1 MVMISRFLKVLC
13 QKEKKL
19 FVSIEGKDW
28 SDLEEEAAKEDKER
42 MREEVE
48 YGQKGGQVPMHKPS
62 SSSKHKVSSG
72 SSHRNSKHAPPSKK
86 ARRF

>member
-13 QKEKKL
+13 QKEVIC
-19 FVSIEGKDW
+19 FHEGKDW

-62 SSSKHKVSSG
+62 SSSKHKVPSG